1 MIENPC
7 GGIVQQMSNN
17 DLVMNNALINILAF
31 CLMIKQYFY
40 FYIYS
45 SRWKKFQCE
54 KYKVQFFSDTI
65 CRHLH
70 ECKRG
75 SS

>member
-7 GGIVQQMSNN
+7 GGILQQMSNN
-17 DLVMNNALINILAF
+17 DLIMNNALINSAF
-31 CLMIKQYFY
+31 CFMIKQYFC

-45 SRWKKFQCE
+45 SHCWKKFQCK
-54 KYKVQFFSDTI
+54 KYRVEFVSDTI
-65 CRHLH
+65 SRHLH
-70 ECKRG
+70 ECKRD